1 MASGKVN
8 SKCVARA
15 IMQAESMSQPEGN
28 DGQERKVEASQDDDQ
43 RNAEHEARRL
53 GTSRDQ
59 SKSAGDVKDTTSNQT
74 GKRRD
79 SDRHIETERGKIF
92 GGILR
97 QLIADSDD
105 QLAEYRSKIEKLEQR
120 HQRLLA
126 LYEQLQVE
134 ADAGEDEELR
144 EDEVQTRSEEE

>member
-1 MASGKVN
+1 VAREKVN
-8 SKCVARA
+8 SKCVAHA
-15 IMQAESMSQPEGN
+15 IMLGESMSQPKGN
-28 DGQERKVEASQDDDQ
+28 GGQGQERKAEASQDDDQ

-79 SDRHIETERGKIF
+79 SDRHIETERGTIF

-97 QLIADSDD
+97 QLIADNDD

-120 HQRLLA
+120 GLQLLA

-134 ADAGEDEELR
+134 TSKGEDEEL
-144 EDEVQTRSEEE
+144 SEEEE